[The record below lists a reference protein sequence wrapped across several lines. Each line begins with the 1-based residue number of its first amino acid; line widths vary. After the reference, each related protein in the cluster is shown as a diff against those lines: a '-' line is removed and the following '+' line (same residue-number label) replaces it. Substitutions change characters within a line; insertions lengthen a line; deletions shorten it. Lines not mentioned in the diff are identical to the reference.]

1 MGKKIIGFLLTFI
14 ICIGALPMTSLADSV
29 KPQITSSSY
38 ENKGKNSTFSI
49 QFKDREEI
57 TMAMLFLIGE
67 EVKSETETSF
77 DTAVIDGKV
86 YRLYAMQ
93 SIDLEKSKVSEGS
106 WKVAKKKFDELGK
119 APAAGKQ
126 AGFVIGTA
134 CDGDAELTFS
144 NIRWFKVPKDS
155 SDKLT
160 LKTVK
165 VKKSAKKLTLSAT
178 LTINGKRAY
187 KKKVTFSFKGKK
199 YNAKTNKKGVAKA
212 TIKRN
217 VLKKLK
223 VGKKVIY
230 KVSYGKITVT
240 KNTKVKK

>member
-38 ENKGKNSTFSI
+38 VNKGNNSTFSI

-67 EVKSETETSF
+67 EVKSETEPSF

-106 WKVAKKKFDELGK
+106 WKVANKRFDELGK

-126 AGFVIGTA
+126 AGFVIGTV

-155 SDKLT
+155 SAKLT
-160 LKTVK
+160 LKK
-165 VKKSAKKLTLSAT
+165 VNIRKSAKKLTLSAT
-178 LTINGKRAY
+178 LKINGKAAKNKTVIFRF
-187 KKKVTFSFKGKK
+187 KKKNYK
-199 YNAKTNKKGVAKA
+199 AKTNKKGVAKV
-212 TIKRN
+212 TIKKSA
-217 VLKKLK
+217 LKKLRAGTK
-223 VGKKVIY
+223 VTY
-230 KVSYGKITVT
+230 KVKYSTKTVAKT
-240 KNTKVKK
+240 VKVKK

>member
-38 ENKGKNSTFSI
+38 VNKGMNSTFSI

-67 EVKSETETSF
+67 EVKSETEPSF

-106 WKVAKKKFDELGK
+106 WKVANKRFDELVK

-126 AGFVIGTA
+126 AGFVIGTV

-155 SDKLT
+155 SVKLT
-160 LKTVK
+160 LKK
-165 VKKSAKKLTLSAT
+165 VNIRKSAKKLTLSAT
-178 LTINGKRAY
+178 LKQGGKAL
-187 KKKVTFSFKGKK
+187 KNKQIKFTFRGKK
-199 YNAKTNKKGVAKA
+199 YKAKTNKKGVAKI
-212 TIKRN
+212 TIKKST
-217 VLKKLK
+217 LKKLK
-223 VGKKVIY
+223 VGKKVTY
-230 KVSYGKITVT
+230 KASYSGVTVT
-240 KNTKVKK
+240 KKVKVKK

>member
-77 DTAVIDGKV
+77 DTALIDGKV

-106 WKVAKKKFDELGK
+106 WKVVKKKFVELGK
-119 APAAGKQ
+119 APAAGNQ

-144 NIRWFKVPKDS
+144 NIRWFKVPS
-155 SDKLT
+155 SAKLT
-160 LKTVK
+160 LKK
-165 VKKSAKKLTLSAT
+165 VNIRKSAKKLTLSAT
-178 LTINGKRAY
+178 LTIEGKRAN
-187 KKKVTFSFKGKK
+187 KKKVAFIFNGKV
-199 YNAKTNKKGVAKA
+199 YSAKTNKKGVAKI
-212 TIKRN
+212 TIKKS

-223 VGKKVIY
+223 VGKKVTY
-230 KVSYGKITVT
+230 KAYYSGVTVT
-240 KNTKVKK
+240 KKVKVKK